1 MEIAFIVIELLV
13 LVGVVGYLIGSMV
26 RHIRTEKRR
35 ANLKRTFANF
45 GLSISL
51 GILFVISWFG
61 HGVAQWQAYKHDQR
75 DHGEPFEVAGF
86 VHEFS
91 EATLENWQSEFLQL
105 FSFVVLAALLLHH
118 GSAES
123 KDTDD
128 RMEAALQ
135 RIEKRLDQIDGRS
148 S

>member
-1 MEIAFIVIELLV
+1 MGIVVIVIELLV
-13 LVGVVGYLIGSMV
+13 LAGVVGYLIGSMV
-26 RHIRTEKRR
+26 RHIRTEKRQ

-45 GLSISL
+45 GLSIALSL
-51 GILFVISWFG
+51 LFLVSWAGQGI
-61 HGVAQWQAYKHDQR
+61 AQWQSYRDDQL
-75 DHGEPFEVAGF
+75 DHGQPVQATEF

-91 EATLENWQSEFLQL
+91 QATLENWQSEFLQL

-123 KDTDD
+123 KDSDD

-135 RIEKRLDQIDGRS
+135 RIEKRLEEIGRS